1 MRVIQTK
8 DYEEMSKQAFNVIFN
23 VINKNENAVI
33 NTTTGASY
41 DDVFNLLVES
51 INNNKLSIKNAI
63 VMNLDEYIADRDKS
77 FTVYT
82 YMQEKFYSRIK
93 TQPKLVELLDGSVSD
108 LQSEIIRYNEVLK
121 KFPRDL
127 QILGL
132 GVNGHLGANEP
143 GTSFNSRLF
152 CADSEEST
160 IESTIRYHHLSRKEA
175 PTKMFTLGLADIM
188 EAKEI
193 LLTASGERKAKA
205 VKAALEGP
213 INVNC
218 PASILRAH
226 PNVTFII
233 DYAAASLLE
242 KDYHNPPVLK
252 P

>member
-1 MRVIQTK
+1 MQIIQTK
-8 DYEEMSKQAFNVIFN
+8 DYEKMSKQAFNVIVN
-23 VINKNENAVI
+23 VLNKTEDAVI

-41 DDVFNLLVES
+41 DKVFQLLVEA
-51 INNNKLSIKNAI
+51 INSNNLSIKNKI
-63 VMNLDEYIADRDKS
+63 IMNLDEFIADRDKP

-82 YMQEKFYSRIK
+82 YMQKKFYSLIK
-93 TQPKLVELLDGSVSD
+93 SKPKLVELLDGSVTD
-108 LQSEIIRYNEVLK
+108 LQSEIDRYNEVLK
-121 KFPRDL
+121 KYPRDL

-152 CADSEEST
+152 CANSEEST
-160 IESTIRYHHLSRKEA
+160 IQSTMKYYNLSREEA

-205 VKAALEGP
+205 VKATIEGP
-213 INVNC
+213 INENC

-233 DYAAASLLE
+233 DDAAASLLE
-242 KDYHNPPVLK
+242 NSYKSST
-252 P
+252 